1 MYQRNLPLLAGEKPM
16 AIQKIT
22 IQQFLQLSTQH
33 PVLDVRSPGEYTHAH
48 IPNAINVPLFTNDER
63 KIVGTAYKQQ
73 SREVAIKLGLD
84 FFGVKMKGLV
94 EEVEKMLDVRCT
106 MYEKA
111 LLKNSD
117 VHHTSNTVL
126 VHCWR
131 GGMRSAAVAWLL
143 DMYGFKVY
151 TLIGGYKSY
160 RNWVLQQFEL
170 PYTFT
175 IIGGFTGSGKT
186 EVLHQLKKENKTTID
201 LEALANHKGSAFGN
215 MGTQPSQEMFENVLG
230 KSLYDVSCAKDDGRW
245 TMDDGNLASTNTQP
259 QTPCIYIEDESQRI
273 GNLQIPSNIWLQMR
287 KSTIL
292 FLEIPFEERL
302 DFITAEYGKLS
313 KEALVNAIIRIQKR
327 LGGLETKNA
336 INHLLENNAK
346 ESFRILL
353 TYYDKWYLKG
363 LNNRE
368 NLSAFLNKIPC
379 KSVDSILNSKNILA
393 CSTTNA

>member
-1 MYQRNLPLLAGEKPM
+1 MYPRNLLLSAGQKLM
-16 AIQKIT
+16 AIEKIT
-22 IQQFLQLSTQH
+22 IQQFLKLSTQY
-33 PVLDVRSPGEYTHAH
+33 PVLDVRSQGEYTHAH

-73 SREVAIKLGLD
+73 SREIAIKLGLD
-84 FFGVKMKGLV
+84 FFGVKMKQIV
-94 EEVEKMLDVRCT
+94 EDVERITTEFYKRNAKQKDSVPPLGGGGGI
-106 MYEKA
+106 
-111 LLKNSD
+111 LL
-117 VHHTSNTVL
+117 
-126 VHCWR
+126 HCWR

-151 TLIGGYKSY
+151 TLTGGYKAY
-160 RNWVLQQFEL
+160 RNWVLQQVAL
-170 PYTFT
+170 PYNFT

-186 EVLHQLKKENKTTID
+186 EVLHQLKKEDKIIID

-215 MGTQPSQEMFENVLG
+215 MGTQPSQEMFENVLS
-230 KSLYDVSCAKDDGRW
+230 KSLYNISCTKNDE
-245 TMDDGNLASTNTQP
+245 NLTSTNYQP

-302 DFITAEYGKLS
+302 DFITAEYGKLN
-313 KEALVNAIIRIQKR
+313 KETLVNAIIRIQKR

-336 INHLLENNAK
+336 INHLLENNTK

-379 KSVDSILNSKNILA
+379 KSVDCILNSKNILV
-393 CSTTNA
+393 CTTTNV

>member
-1 MYQRNLPLLAGEKPM
+1 MYQPNLLLPAGRSAGEKPM
-16 AIQKIT
+16 AIEKIT
-22 IQQFLQLSTQH
+22 IQQFLKLSTQY
-33 PVLDVRSPGEYTHAH
+33 PVLDVRSQGEYTHAH

-73 SREVAIKLGLD
+73 SREIAIKLGLD
-84 FFGVKMKGLV
+84 FFGVKMKQIV
-94 EEVEKMLDVRCT
+94 EDVERITAEFYKRNAKQKDSVPPLGGGGGI
-106 MYEKA
+106 
-111 LLKNSD
+111 LL
-117 VHHTSNTVL
+117 
-126 VHCWR
+126 HCWR

-151 TLIGGYKSY
+151 TLTGGYKAY
-160 RNWVLQQFEL
+160 RNWVLQQVAL
-170 PYTFT
+170 PYNFT

-186 EVLHQLKKENKTTID
+186 EVLHQLKKEDKIIID

-215 MGTQPSQEMFENVLG
+215 MGTQPSQEMFENVLS
-230 KSLYDVSCAKDDGRW
+230 KSLYDISCTKNDE
-245 TMDDGNLASTNTQP
+245 NLTSTNYQP

-302 DFITAEYGKLS
+302 DFITAEYGKLN
-313 KEALVNAIIRIQKR
+313 KETLVNAIIRIQKR

-336 INHLLENNAK
+336 INHLLENNTK

-379 KSVDSILNSKNILA
+379 KSVDCILNSKNILV
-393 CSTTNA
+393 CTTTNV

>member
-1 MYQRNLPLLAGEKPM
+1 MYPRNLLLSAGEKLM
-16 AIQKIT
+16 AIEKIT
-22 IQQFLQLSTQH
+22 IQQFLKLSTQY
-33 PVLDVRSPGEYTHAH
+33 PVLDVRSQGEYTHAH

-73 SREVAIKLGLD
+73 SREIAIKLGLD
-84 FFGVKMKGLV
+84 FFGVKMKQIV
-94 EEVEKMLDVRCT
+94 EDVERITTEFYKRNAKQKDSVPPLGGGGGI
-106 MYEKA
+106 
-111 LLKNSD
+111 LL
-117 VHHTSNTVL
+117 
-126 VHCWR
+126 HCWR

-151 TLIGGYKSY
+151 TLTGGYKAY
-160 RNWVLQQFEL
+160 RNWVLQQVAL
-170 PYTFT
+170 PYNFT

-186 EVLHQLKKENKTTID
+186 EVLHQLKKEDKIIID

-215 MGTQPSQEMFENVLG
+215 MGTQPSQEMFENVLS
-230 KSLYDVSCAKDDGRW
+230 KSLYDISCTKNDE
-245 TMDDGNLASTNTQP
+245 NLTSTNYQP

-302 DFITAEYGKLS
+302 DFITAEYGKLN
-313 KEALVNAIIRIQKR
+313 KETLVNAIIRIQKR

-336 INHLLENNAK
+336 INHLLENNTK

-379 KSVDSILNSKNILA
+379 KSVDCILNSKNILI
-393 CSTTNA
+393 CTTTNV

>member
-1 MYQRNLPLLAGEKPM
+1 MYQPNLLLLAGRSAGEKPM
-16 AIQKIT
+16 AIEKIT
-22 IQQFLQLSTQH
+22 IQQFLKLSTQY
-33 PVLDVRSPGEYTHAH
+33 PVLDVRSQGEYTHAH

-73 SREVAIKLGLD
+73 SREIAIKLGLD
-84 FFGVKMKGLV
+84 FFGVKMKQIV
-94 EEVEKMLDVRCT
+94 EDVERITTEFYKRNAKQKDSVPPLGGGGGI
-106 MYEKA
+106 
-111 LLKNSD
+111 LL
-117 VHHTSNTVL
+117 
-126 VHCWR
+126 HCWR

-151 TLIGGYKSY
+151 TLTGGYKAY
-160 RNWVLQQFEL
+160 RNWVLQQVAL
-170 PYTFT
+170 PYNFT

-186 EVLHQLKKENKTTID
+186 EVLHQLKKEDKIIID

-215 MGTQPSQEMFENVLG
+215 MGTQPSQEMFENVLS
-230 KSLYDVSCAKDDGRW
+230 KSLYDISCTKNDE
-245 TMDDGNLASTNTQP
+245 NLTSTNYQP

-302 DFITAEYGKLS
+302 DFITAEYGKLN
-313 KEALVNAIIRIQKR
+313 KETLVNAIIRIQKR

-336 INHLLENNAK
+336 INHLLENNTK

-379 KSVDSILNSKNILA
+379 KSVDCILNSKNILV
-393 CSTTNA
+393 CTTTNV

>member
-1 MYQRNLPLLAGEKPM
+1 M
-16 AIQKIT
+16 AIEKIT
-22 IQQFLQLSTQH
+22 IQQFLKLSTQY
-33 PVLDVRSPGEYTHAH
+33 PVLDVRSQGEYTHAH

-73 SREVAIKLGLD
+73 NREIAIKLGLD
-84 FFGVKMKGLV
+84 FFGVKMKEIV
-94 EEVEKMLDVRCT
+94 EDVERITAEFYRRNAKQKDSVPPLGVGGGI
-106 MYEKA
+106 
-111 LLKNSD
+111 LL
-117 VHHTSNTVL
+117 
-126 VHCWR
+126 HCWR

-151 TLIGGYKSY
+151 TLIGGYKAY
-160 RNWVLQQFEL
+160 RNWVLQQVAL
-170 PYTFT
+170 PYNFT

-186 EVLHQLKKENKTTID
+186 EVLHQLKKEDKIIID

-215 MGTQPSQEMFENVLG
+215 MGTQPSQEMFENVLS
-230 KSLYDVSCAKDDGRW
+230 KSLYNISCTKNDE
-245 TMDDGNLASTNTQP
+245 NLTSTNHQP

-302 DFITAEYGKLS
+302 DFITAEYGKLN
-313 KEALVNAIIRIQKR
+313 KETLVNAIIRIQKR

-336 INHLLENNAK
+336 INHLLENNTK

-379 KSVDSILNSKNILA
+379 KSVDCILNSKNILV
-393 CSTTNA
+393 CTTTNV

>member
-1 MYQRNLPLLAGEKPM
+1 MYQPNLLLPAGRSAGEKPM
-16 AIQKIT
+16 AIEKIT
-22 IQQFLQLSTQH
+22 IQQFLKLSTQY
-33 PVLDVRSPGEYTHAH
+33 PVLDVRSQGEYTHAH

-73 SREVAIKLGLD
+73 NREIAIKLGLD
-84 FFGVKMKGLV
+84 FFGVKMKEIV
-94 EEVEKMLDVRCT
+94 EDVERITAEFYKRNVKQKDSVPPLGGGGGI
-106 MYEKA
+106 
-111 LLKNSD
+111 LL
-117 VHHTSNTVL
+117 
-126 VHCWR
+126 HCWR
-131 GGMRSAAVAWLL
+131 GGMRSASVAWLL

-151 TLIGGYKSY
+151 TLTGGYKAY
-160 RNWVLQQFEL
+160 RNWVLQQVAL
-170 PYTFT
+170 PYNFT

-186 EVLHQLKKENKTTID
+186 EILHQLKKENKIIID

-215 MGTQPSQEMFENVLG
+215 MGTQPSQEMFENVLS
-230 KSLYDVSCAKDDGRW
+230 KSLYDISC
-245 TMDDGNLASTNTQP
+245 TMNDENLTSTNYQP

-302 DFITAEYGKLS
+302 DFITAEYGKLN
-313 KEALVNAIIRIQKR
+313 KETLVNAIIRIQKR

-336 INHLLENNAK
+336 INHLLENNTK

-363 LNNRE
+363 LNNRK
-368 NLSAFLNKIPC
+368 FICFFK
-379 KSVDSILNSKNILA
+379 
-393 CSTTNA
+393 

>member
-1 MYQRNLPLLAGEKPM
+1 MYPRNLLLSAGEKLM
-16 AIQKIT
+16 AIEKIT
-22 IQQFLQLSTQH
+22 IQQFLKLSTQY
-33 PVLDVRSPGEYTHAH
+33 PVLDLRSQGEYTHAH

-73 SREVAIKLGLD
+73 NREIAIKLGLD
-84 FFGVKMKGLV
+84 FFGVKMKEIV
-94 EEVEKMLDVRCT
+94 EDVECITSEFYKRNVKQKDSVPPLGGGGGI
-106 MYEKA
+106 
-111 LLKNSD
+111 LL
-117 VHHTSNTVL
+117 
-126 VHCWR
+126 HCWR

-151 TLIGGYKSY
+151 TLTGGYKAY
-160 RNWVLQQFEL
+160 RNWVLQQVAL
-170 PYTFT
+170 PYNFT

-186 EVLHQLKKENKTTID
+186 EILHQLKKENKIIID

-215 MGTQPSQEMFENVLG
+215 MGTQPSQEMFENVLS
-230 KSLYDVSCAKDDGRW
+230 KSLYDISCTKNDE
-245 TMDDGNLASTNTQP
+245 NLTSTNYQP

-302 DFITAEYGKLS
+302 DFITAEYGKLN
-313 KEALVNAIIRIQKR
+313 KETLVNAIIRIQKR

-336 INHLLENNAK
+336 INHLLENNTK

-379 KSVDSILNSKNILA
+379 KSVDCILNSKNILV
-393 CSTTNA
+393 CTTTNV

>member
-1 MYQRNLPLLAGEKPM
+1 MYPRNLLLSAGEKLM
-16 AIQKIT
+16 AIEKIT
-22 IQQFLQLSTQH
+22 IQQFLKLSTQC
-33 PVLDVRSPGEYTHAH
+33 PVLDLRSQGEYTHAH

-73 SREVAIKLGLD
+73 SREIAIKLGLD
-84 FFGVKMKGLV
+84 FFGVKMKQIV
-94 EEVEKMLDVRCT
+94 EDVERITTEFYKRNAKQKDSVPPLGGGGGI
-106 MYEKA
+106 
-111 LLKNSD
+111 LL
-117 VHHTSNTVL
+117 
-126 VHCWR
+126 HCWR

-151 TLIGGYKSY
+151 TLTGGYKAY
-160 RNWVLQQFEL
+160 RNWVLQQVAL
-170 PYTFT
+170 PYNFT

-186 EVLHQLKKENKTTID
+186 EVLHQLKKEDKIIID
-201 LEALANHKGSAFGN
+201 LEALANHKGSAIGN
-215 MGTQPSQEMFENVLG
+215 MGTQPSQEMFENVLS
-230 KSLYDVSCAKDDGRW
+230 KSLYDISCTKNDE
-245 TMDDGNLASTNTQP
+245 NLTSTNYQP

-302 DFITAEYGKLS
+302 DFITAEYGKLN
-313 KEALVNAIIRIQKR
+313 KETLVNAIIRIQKR

-336 INHLLENNAK
+336 INHLLENNTK

-379 KSVDSILNSKNILA
+379 KSVDCILNSKNILV
-393 CSTTNA
+393 CTTTNV